1 MKIVNHLAR
10 PFKSFL
16 KDSSGNV
23 AIMYALAA
31 LPLFL
36 AAGAAI
42 DMARFNSAQTHLQSS
57 IDAGALAAA
66 GSNLKTDGARIAAAK
81 AMFDANIAHGA
92 AAGYPVT
99 ANFKIVDGVVKS
111 DATVKL
117 PMAFMQLAGIDTM
130 DAISRAE
137 VGLASDKKAEIV
149 MVLDYSGSMGEVS
162 GKQVKYVAMKNA
174 ATSLVNDLAASAA
187 DKVKFGLV
195 PFSHHVYTTLPKA
208 HVLGAIGTGT
218 WTGCTQDRKFPF
230 NTTVATP
237 NADAGSKWKQAQAPE
252 HLAWGCKGYVD
263 NNLQTVDLT
272 DKFKIVTNQL
282 AIMKPYAWTHIAVGV
297 EFGYHMLSPN
307 APYTQGASFKDGET
321 EKFMVVLTDGMQ
333 TEPSFGPGGI
343 RNVAQGETNLESL
356 CTTAKKDGITI
367 ITMAFDLDDSTTRK
381 RLKNCSTDPDKH
393 FFIAND
399 ETDLAK
405 AFDAVKQ
412 AITAE
417 VYLSK

>member
-1 MKIVNHLAR
+1 MKLRHRITA

-16 KDSSGNV
+16 RDSAGNIAV
-23 AIMYALAA
+23 MYALVA

-66 GSNLKTDGARIAAAK
+66 GSNLKTDSARIAAAK

-117 PMAFMQLAGIDTM
+117 PMAFMQLAGIKTM
-130 DAISRAE
+130 DAVSNAE
-137 VGLASDKKAEIV
+137 VGLAKDKKAEIV

-162 GKQVKYVAMKNA
+162 GKEIKYVAMKNA
-174 ATSLVNDLAASAA
+174 ATALINDLAASAS

-208 HVLGAIGTGT
+208 HVLGATGTGS

-230 NTTVATP
+230 NITAATP
-237 NADAGSKWKQAQAPE
+237 SASAGSKWKQAQAPE
-252 HLAWGCKGYVD
+252 HLDWGCKGYVD
-263 NNLQTVDLT
+263 NNLKTVDLT
-272 DKFKIVTNQL
+272 DKFKTVTNQL

-307 APYTQGASFKDGET
+307 APYTLGASFKDGDT

-333 TEPSFGPGGI
+333 TEPGFGTGAI
-343 RNVAQGETNLESL
+343 RTVAQGETNLESL
-356 CTTAKKDGITI
+356 CTSAKKDGITI

-399 ETDLAK
+399 EADLAK
-405 AFDAVKQ
+405 AFEAVKQ
-412 AITAE
+412 AVTAE

>member
-16 KDSSGNV
+16 RDSSGNIAV
-23 AIMYALAA
+23 MYALVA

-42 DMARFNSAQTHLQSS
+42 DMARYNSAQTHLQSS

-66 GSNLKTDGARIAAAK
+66 ASNLKTDGARIAAAK

-117 PMAFMQLAGIDTM
+117 PMAFMQLAGIETM
-130 DAISRAE
+130 DANSKAE
-137 VGLASDKKAEIV
+137 VGLAKDKKAEIV
-149 MVLDYSGSMGEVS
+149 LVLDYSGSMGEVS
-162 GKQVKYVAMKNA
+162 GKEIKYVAMKNA
-174 ATSLVNDLAASAA
+174 ATSLVNDLAATAA

-208 HVLGAIGTGT
+208 HVLGATGTGS
-218 WTGCTQDRKFPF
+218 WTGCTQDRQFPF
-230 NTTVATP
+230 NTTAATP
-237 NADAGSKWKQAQAPE
+237 TAVDGSKWKQAQAPE
-252 HLAWGCKGYVD
+252 HLDWGCKGYVD
-263 NNLQTVDLT
+263 NNLSTVDLT
-272 DKFKIVTNQL
+272 DKFMTVTSRL

-307 APYTQGASFKDGET
+307 APFTQGASFKDGET
-321 EKFMVVLTDGMQ
+321 EKFLVVLTDGQQ
-333 TEPSFGPGGI
+333 TEPGFGPGAI
-343 RNVAQGETNLESL
+343 RTVAQGESNLESL
-356 CTTAKKDGITI
+356 CATARKDGITI

-381 RLKNCSTDPDKH
+381 RLKNCSTDPAKH

-399 ETDLAK
+399 EADLAK
-405 AFDAVKQ
+405 AFEAVKQ